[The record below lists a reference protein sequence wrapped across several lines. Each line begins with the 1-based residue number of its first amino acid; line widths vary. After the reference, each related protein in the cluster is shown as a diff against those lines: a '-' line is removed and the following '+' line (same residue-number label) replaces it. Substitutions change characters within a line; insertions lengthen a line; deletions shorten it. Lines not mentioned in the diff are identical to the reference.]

1 MKQAALN
8 AGAVASL
15 SIIIPTIG
23 RLTLDRTLESVL
35 AAGAG
40 PQDEVI
46 VVGDGPQPTARAI
59 AARFAG
65 RLKII
70 YFETPVFH
78 HVGHPQ
84 RNAGMAVASGSH
96 VMSIDDDD
104 AYRPGA
110 LQLVH
115 RVAAAEP
122 GRILI
127 FRMESQTV
135 RLPWKVLWNGQFHSL
150 GNVGTPMF
158 VVPNVERQL
167 GVWGR
172 RHAGDWDFLDST
184 LERWPG
190 GSRAIV
196 WREEIIA
203 DVY

>member
-1 MKQAALN
+1 M
-8 AGAVASL
+8 VSL
-15 SIIIPTIG
+15 SIIIPTKG
-23 RLTLDRTLESVL
+23 RTALERTLDSIL

-40 PQDEVI
+40 PEDEVI

-59 AARFAG
+59 ATMFAS

-70 YFETPVFH
+70 YFETPPFH
-78 HVGHPQ
+78 YVGHPQ
-84 RNAGMAVASGSH
+84 RNAGMAVSSGTH

-110 LQLVH
+110 LQLV
-115 RVAAAEP
+115 RSLAAAEP

-127 FRMESQTV
+127 FRMESHTP
-135 RLPWKVLWNGQFHSL
+135 RLPWKLLWDGKFHSL

-167 GVWGR
+167 GIWGR
-172 RHAGDWDFLDST
+172 RHAGDWDFIDST
-184 LERWPG
+184 LARWPG
-190 GSRAIV
+190 GSEAIV